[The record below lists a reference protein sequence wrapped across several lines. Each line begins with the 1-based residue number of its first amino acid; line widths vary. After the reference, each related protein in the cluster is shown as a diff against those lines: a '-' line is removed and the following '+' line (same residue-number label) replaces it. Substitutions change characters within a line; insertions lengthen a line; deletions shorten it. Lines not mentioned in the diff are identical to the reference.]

1 MSSKFLA
8 YEPEQHERELGGA
21 ESVQDTVCLAEDVI
35 QGGMYENADLVG
47 ICLDVI
53 SVCWLGSAQK
63 VFLAVS

>member
-1 MSSKFLA
+1 MFRT
-8 YEPEQHERELGGA
+8 QC
-21 ESVQDTVCLAEDVI
+21 VQSLAEDVI
-35 QGGMYENADLVG
+35 QGGMYENVDLVG